1 MVAAAPIRALI
12 AALAAAALFGCAVP
26 HSTVYK
32 ARNGGFGYAETRMED
47 GTWRV
52 AFTGNRATRLQTAE
66 NYALYRAAQIT
77 LGAGFERFA
86 VIDRDVGRQVERSQG
101 FGDRPAGFD
110 SRERRQDA
118 TLLPADP
125 FVDNRMET
133 TITYAA
139 RLIIRPYSG
148 AAPARAGRTWA
159 AREVIDRLGPGIRR
173 LR

>member
-1 MVAAAPIRALI
+1 MVAPAPIRALI
-12 AALAAAALFGCAVP
+12 AALAGAALFGCALP
-26 HSTVYK
+26 QSTVYK
-32 ARNGGFGYAETRMED
+32 ARDGGFGYTETRLQD
-47 GTWRV
+47 GAWRV
-52 AFTGNRATRLQTAE
+52 AFTGNRATRLHTAE
-66 NYALYRAAQIT
+66 NYALYRAAEIT

-86 VIDRDVGRQVERSQG
+86 VIDREIGQRVERSQG

-118 TLLPADP
+118 TLLAADP

-133 TITYAA
+133 TITYVA

-148 AAPARAGRTWA
+148 AAPAGAARLYA
-159 AREVIDRLGPGIRR
+159 AREVLDRLGPGIRR